1 MALIW
6 LVCPTNMEHVKCKIK
21 FSIETSINSK
31 TYQSAKKKIK
41 KKNQRFDSS
50 SQPSQWV
57 IGKTIRMAKSKL
69 SNIKS
74 IFFSKTL
81 QQKAKHEESK
91 QFEKWDKKTPAL
103 FEAHW
108 NEKNNYYGGQY
119 VFNVSVRY
127 VNWSQEIFNIFGYSE
142 IFLKATR
149 SFNLW
154 HVKFSLWLYGKSNF
168 CSHMNYL
175 QIATQLHLDCGI
187 FWVKVEQAQSSNTI
201 VGKWWLAGEIMWG
214 IWRETAMGMQVVM
227 QFRG

>member
-1 MALIW
+1 MTIINGFNLACMPDQYGACQMQNQVFNWDKHKFKNIL
-6 LVCPTNMEHVKCKIK
+6 KCK
-21 FSIETSINSK
+21 
-31 TYQSAKKKIK
+31 KKKN
-41 KKNQRFDSS
+41 NQRFDSS

-149 SFNLW
+149 SFNLR
-154 HVKFSLWLYGKSNF
+154 HVNFSLWLYGKSNF
-168 CSHMNYL
+168 CSYELLTNSHP
-175 QIATQLHLDCGI
+175 IAFGLWDIL
-187 FWVKVEQAQSSNTI
+187 S
-201 VGKWWLAGEIMWG
+201 
-214 IWRETAMGMQVVM
+214 
-227 QFRG
+227 